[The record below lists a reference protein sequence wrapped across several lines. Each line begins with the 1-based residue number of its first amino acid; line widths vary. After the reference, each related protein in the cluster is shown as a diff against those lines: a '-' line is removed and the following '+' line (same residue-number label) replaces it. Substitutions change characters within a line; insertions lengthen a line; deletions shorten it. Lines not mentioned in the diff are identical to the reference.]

1 MGSFI
6 FGVLLLLGAFIVWKF
21 VPASPNRESL
31 KKVSAG
37 ALVLVSVF
45 FMVISTVFISD
56 SDKNYVIQFP
66 TGTMK
71 VVTNDAGGITFSGLG
86 KVYWYHKVLAVSTPM
101 FTKEKTGFDEGTE
114 EELSTVDSLSPPTVR
129 FSDAAKADFYGI
141 ARVQLPTDEER
152 MLRIHKEFGSSEAL
166 VNNLLKSTFY
176 SAAINSARLM
186 SIQEYITKRGSDF
199 DEYFSDQFM
208 NGLYKTQVTQEVQ
221 NSVGA
226 KQGNKMIVDGEIT
239 NRDGVKT
246 ESSDQITEVVRL
258 VIDPTTNL
266 PRRQGINDITAYGL
280 NVITAR
286 VTYVNPEQKV
296 RELIGKQ
303 RDAEAA
309 AALAENARRKSLL
322 EAEAAKAEGQKLVA
336 QEEATQLVDQIKTIT
351 QAETDKKK
359 FMIESQKNLEVAKLE
374 KKAEQER
381 LEKAVIEAKKIK
393 ELANAEAY
401 QKRVIMEADNA
412 LQQKLDTWLAA
423 QKEYS
428 AAMKDI
434 KVATTVIGSSEKGG
448 AMGGAEYAHT
458 MLTMMGIKAAKDLD
472 LDMSVKK

>member
-6 FGVLLLLGAFIVWKF
+6 FGALLLVVAFIVWKF
-21 VPASPNRESL
+21 IPESVSNSIV
-31 KKVSAG
+31 KKGS
-37 ALVLVSVF
+37 SVIVGF
-45 FMVISTVFISD
+45 IGFLFIVTSLMFISD

-71 VVTNDAGGITFSGLG
+71 VITVDAGGIAFSGLG
-86 KVYWYHKVLAVSTPM
+86 KVYSYDKVVAVSTPM
-101 FTKEKTGFDEGTE
+101 FTKERKGEDGGNE
-114 EELSTVDSLSPPTVR
+114 EELSTVDTITPPTIR

-141 ARVQLPTDEER
+141 ARVQLPTDEVS

-199 DEYFSDQFM
+199 DEYFSDQFI

-226 KQGNKMIVDGEIT
+226 KQGNKMVVNGEIT
-239 NRDGVKT
+239 NRDGIKT
-246 ESSDQITEVVRL
+246 ESTDQITEVVQL
-258 VIDPTTNL
+258 VIDPKTSL
-266 PRRQGINDITAYGL
+266 PKRQGLNDIHSYGL

-336 QEEATQLVDQIKTIT
+336 QEEAKQLVEQIKATT
-351 QAETDKKK
+351 MAETDKKK

-393 ELANAEAY
+393 ALADAEAY
-401 QKRVIMEADNA
+401 QKRVILEADNA

-423 QKEYS
+423 QKEYAS
-428 AAMKDI
+428 AMKDI
-434 KVATTVIGSSEKGG
+434 KVPATVIGASGKGG
-448 AMGGAEYAHT
+448 TLGGAEYAQT